1 MKIALLFLAL
11 NFFNLALSQERTE
24 IKFIEK
30 QSLESPKK
38 QHSQSRLDIFL
49 YDDLSKKRFEIIL
62 VRINGISFSLSD
74 TSNHHLLLSP
84 GMYNIS
90 FGWVGYEWSKTK
102 NIKVRSGK
110 DYKVEGELT
119 SSKAWLQ

>member
-1 MKIALLFLAL
+1 MKIAFLLLAFNYF
-11 NFFNLALSQERTE
+11 NFALSQEKTE

-30 QSLESPKK
+30 QSLENPKK
-38 QHSQSRLDIFL
+38 KHFQSRLDIFL

-62 VRINGISFSLSD
+62 VRINGISLSLSD
-74 TSNHHLLLSP
+74 TSNHHFLLSP

-102 NIKVRSGK
+102 KIKVRSGK

-119 SSKAWLQ
+119 STKAWLH

>member
-11 NFFNLALSQERTE
+11 NFFNLALSQEKAE

-38 QHSQSRLDIFL
+38 KHSQSRLDIFL

-62 VRINGISFSLSD
+62 VRINGISLSLSD
-74 TSNHHLLLSP
+74 TSNHHLSLSP

-102 NIKVRSGK
+102 KIKVRIGN
-110 DYKVEGELT
+110 DYRVEGELT
-119 SSKAWLQ
+119 SIKAWL